1 MYDRLLRLLS
11 EGQTEM
17 FDNDEESLDP
27 TPRRGRKSD
36 KEAPGITS
44 AKVGAG
50 EAHQKRLKAQ
60 AEAKAKAERV
70 ERVKAAVQRARRGP
84 NANLP

>member
-27 TPRRGRKSD
+27 IPRRGRKSD

-44 AKVGAG
+44 AEVGAG
-50 EAHQKRLKAQ
+50 KAHQEVLK
-60 AEAKAKAERV
+60 KAKAEAEAKKRV
-70 ERVKAAVQRARRGP
+70 ERIQAAVAKARRAP
-84 NANLP
+84 NANRP